1 MASNLSGLAKNIAD
15 SIAGLGNIFDKEFK
29 GGPGSHPGDENNSN
43 AAITKIL
50 NKVDSQNWNKQF
62 PYTFDVVSGDEVGT
76 SVGGFREFP
85 LPINPSDIAQD
96 ETFAISIKPTQGGT
110 VVNHSG
116 NKYGDLVISGTTGI
130 HPFRGTGGASSR
142 TGKAIFQPDE
152 LKYRSGYEVFLR
164 LRNWFKAY
172 YQFKKIKQEGT
183 GVEDARLVFK
193 NFKDGEFL
201 IVELI
206 KFSGKRSAS
215 RKTLYDYTLNFRIL
229 GRMGFKEPEGPEG
242 IFGVLADVDSV
253 VNTAVD
259 GIDTARGVFL
269 RSQGILRQ
277 VESSYEATVIEPM
290 RKAALAVKAFTG
302 VGTVA
307 ADMSNKAIK
316 ANVSVPAALAIL
328 LGIKDAQDEARK
340 GTGGDDRL
348 TAVDLPANLEKA
360 AETNGADAITEIGR
374 NSDALMAIDPSEFPE
389 EAIEALADEQSAALE
404 LPRSFFEDAL
414 ADIKRVRDN
423 AADAFNLGDA
433 AFDAQFDRVATTKAD
448 PGKVVTDAE
457 YELLAGFE
465 GAIDGLNTLLST
477 NALFKSPYEQRIQNV
492 KDNFGL
498 GELDE
503 LQALPA
509 VKEIIMP
516 IETDLERLALKEL
529 GDATRWVEISEL
541 NDLKPPYVIQDQSD
555 IRSNTVRPGEKL
567 LIPQSI
573 RDGFGNA
580 PVVKENNLNKD
591 LNSVERNLG
600 IDVKLNAD
608 FDFALSNR
616 GDFDIVR
623 GVENAAQAVI
633 LKLSIE
639 RTELL
644 EHPTIGMGLLPGS
657 KGPITIGAFKTSLIE
672 TLTSDSR
679 FEAVEKLEVRRV
691 GPEIRLNFLLKV
703 KNVDTPV
710 PVDLK
715 L

>member
-1 MASNLSGLAKNIAD
+1 MAINLSGLAKNIAD
-15 SIAGLGNIFDKEFK
+15 SIAGLGNIFNKDFK
-29 GGPGSHPGDENNSN
+29 GGPGSYPGDENNAN
-43 AAITKIL
+43 AAISAVL

-62 PYTFDVVSGDEVGT
+62 PYTFDVVT
-76 SVGGFREFP
+76 SDVTGKSAKGSNFREFP

-130 HPFRGTGGASSR
+130 HPFRGTGGASGR

-172 YQFKKIKQEGT
+172 YQFKKIRSKES
-183 GVEDARLVFK
+183 EDARLVFK

-206 KFSGKRSAS
+206 KFSGKRSAA
-215 RKTLYDYTLNFRIL
+215 RKTLYDYTLNFRII
-229 GRMGFKEPEGPEG
+229 GRAGFKEPEGPEG
-242 IFGVLADVDSV
+242 IFGVLADVDEV
-253 VNTAVD
+253 LNTAVD

-277 VESSYEATVIEPM
+277 IESSYEQTVIEPM

-302 VGTVA
+302 IGTVA
-307 ADMSNKAIK
+307 ADMGNKAITGT
-316 ANVSVPAALAIL
+316 VSAAAALAIL
-328 LGIKDAQDEARK
+328 LGIKDSQDEARK
-340 GTGGDDRL
+340 GQGGDDRL
-348 TAVDLPANLEKA
+348 TAVDLPANLDKA
-360 AETNGADAITEIGR
+360 ASTNGAGAITAIGR
-374 NSDALMAIDPSEFPE
+374 NSDALMAIDPAEFPVE
-389 EAIEALADEQSAALE
+389 SQEALADEQAAALE

-414 ADIKRVRDN
+414 KDLKRVRDN

-457 YELLAGFE
+457 FELLGGFE
-465 GAIDGLNTLLST
+465 SAIDGLNTLLST
-477 NALFKSPYEQRIQNV
+477 NALFKSPYEQRIDNV
-492 KDNFGL
+492 KTNFD
-498 GELDE
+498 GELDS

-509 VKEIIMP
+509 VKSIIMP
-516 IETDLERLALKEL
+516 IETDLERLALEEL
-529 GDATRWVEISEL
+529 GDVTRWVEISEL

-555 IRSNTVRPGEKL
+555 IRVNTVRPGEKI
-567 LIPQSI
+567 LIPQPI

-580 PVVKENNLNKD
+580 PVVKENKLNKD

-600 IDVKLNAD
+600 IDVKLTPD

-616 GDFDIVR
+616 GDFDIVK

-639 RTELL
+639 RGELL
-644 EHPTIGMGLLPGS
+644 EHPTIGMGLLPGT
-657 KGPITIGAFKTSLIE
+657 KGPVTIGAFKINLIE

-679 FEAVEKLEVRRV
+679 FEAVEKLEVRRN
-691 GPEIRLNFLLKV
+691 GPEIRINFFLKV

-715 L
+715 I